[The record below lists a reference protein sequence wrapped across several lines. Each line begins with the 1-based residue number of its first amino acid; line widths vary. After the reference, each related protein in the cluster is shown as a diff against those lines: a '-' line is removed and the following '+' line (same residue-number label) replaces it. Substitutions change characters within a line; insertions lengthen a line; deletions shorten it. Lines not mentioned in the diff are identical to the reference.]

1 MRSTEPGVTN
11 AFFHQLLLA
20 LELYLRI
27 GVVHPQ
33 SAIAEKVSWDLVLAQ
48 RWLENVE
55 IQPPKVAKEGSSS
68 VSFGFKNKE
77 TQVVALKE
85 FAWTLK

>member
-1 MRSTEPGVTN
+1 MR
-11 AFFHQLLLA
+11 
-20 LELYLRI
+20 
-27 GVVHPQ
+27 PQ
-33 SAIAEKVSWDLVLAQ
+33 TAIAEKVSWDLVLAQ

-77 TQVVALKE
+77 SQVDALKE
-85 FAWTLK
+85 FAWTLKYVFA

>member
-1 MRSTEPGVTN
+1 MRI
-11 AFFHQLLLA
+11 A
-20 LELYLRI
+20 
-27 GVVHPQ
+27 VVRPQ
-33 SAIAEKVSWDLVLAQ
+33 TAIAEKVSWDLVLAQ

-77 TQVVALKE
+77 SQVDALQE
-85 FAWTLK
+85 FAWTLKYVFA